1 MYFNPRLVICKVKL
15 PTLILEKQAIQ
26 LLFLLIH
33 EKASFGIRRTNA
45 VKLNDFTIMET
56 INVKVTNVRVFIS
69 EDSANVTLEL
79 DKAIKGFALQD
90 GKFVETE
97 VRSISMP
104 RSVLTAQLCA
114 CNDDIALFRATREH
128 AFGQK
133 EFGIILFGAS
143 LKLNRDLKAAGEIV
157 NEKTL
162 TRDCYLTTIA
172 DVTLSPRA
180 AKALDA
186 AIAL

>member
-1 MYFNPRLVICKVKL
+1 
-15 PTLILEKQAIQ
+15 
-26 LLFLLIH
+26 
-33 EKASFGIRRTNA
+33 
-45 VKLNDFTIMET
+45 MET

-104 RSVLTAQLCA
+104 RSVLTAQLCT

-157 NEKTL
+157 NEKAL
-162 TRDCYLTTIA
+162 TRDCYLTSIA